1 MKAGPVGG
9 VPGELAR
16 RLGFWDSFLLS
27 LGIVIGSGVFLTP
40 HSIARDLPSP
50 GFILAVWVVGGVL
63 SMMGVLAIAELG
75 AMYPEAGGLY
85 VYLREAFGPLP
96 AFLYGWALF
105 LIIQTGSAATLAV
118 AFNVYAGYF
127 IRLDAGQAKLVSV
140 SLIAGLTFFNCLGIR
155 QGATLNNC
163 ATFLKVGSILFMAT
177 AIFTGGAGAGNFRRP
192 WSLPEGSSLLFGLG
206 SAMIGAL
213 WAYEGWHMLSFTAG
227 EIRDP
232 QRNFPRALIAS
243 TAVLIGLYLLA
254 NIAYLYALTVPEIAR
269 YQDVAARSSQ
279 RALGAVAGSFV
290 AAAIMV
296 SIFGACH
303 GTILS
308 GPRVF
313 YAMARDGL
321 LFKSLAWVHPRLKT
335 PIVAILAQGMWTSV
349 LALAGTFQQLFSYVI
364 FGGWIFY
371 GLSALAVIVLR
382 RRQPDLARPYRVP
395 LYPWLPL
402 IFAVMAGLL
411 VVNSLVSSLESSLY
425 AFAFLALG
433 IPVYWI
439 RRRLG

>member
-40 HSIARDLPSP
+40 HSIARDLPSA

-63 SMMGVLAIAELG
+63 SMMGALAIAELG

-206 SAMIGAL
+206 SAMIGADMIKGIDIL
-213 WAYEGWHMLSFTAG
+213 KGAADLIVYHHECYDGSG
-227 EIRDP
+227 
-232 QRNFPRALIAS
+232 FPR
-243 TAVLIGLYLLA
+243 GLKGDQIPLGGHILSVIEHCEEMRMNGYSPEQIRATLA
-254 NIAYLYALTVPEIAR
+254 EEGGKKFHP
-269 YQDVAARSSQ
+269 DVANAYMDV
-279 RALGAVAGSFV
+279 LGAEEAK
-290 AAAIMV
+290 AA
-296 SIFGACH
+296 
-303 GTILS
+303 
-308 GPRVF
+308 
-313 YAMARDGL
+313 
-321 LFKSLAWVHPRLKT
+321 
-335 PIVAILAQGMWTSV
+335 
-349 LALAGTFQQLFSYVI
+349 
-364 FGGWIFY
+364 
-371 GLSALAVIVLR
+371 
-382 RRQPDLARPYRVP
+382 
-395 LYPWLPL
+395 
-402 IFAVMAGLL
+402 
-411 VVNSLVSSLESSLY
+411 
-425 AFAFLALG
+425 
-433 IPVYWI
+433 
-439 RRRLG
+439 